1 MQRARLNL
9 ASAVEAVNEAFEAP
23 SDWSLGGDGD
33 RCTAWAPRQGGGG
46 GRAQWPWHRACGACG
61 QSADRHQLRCGEC
74 DDAAA
79 DEFTATADAA
89 EESPAAALQ
98 LLARLVR
105 CARLCGCSTALVAPV
120 WTRDALAAPASSIEK
135 LRIRRGGACFFSL
148 ERMTEYLTN
157 IYCYYVYFFLL
168 SGAPRWGFLSS
179 AAIVASLEQAIE
191 LAAAPLHPRA
201 RVELACALDSIYFE
215 LHYADLVDA
224 TAFERC
230 VARWNIFS
238 RVV

>member
-33 RCTAWAPRQGGGG
+33 RCAAWAPRQGGGG

-120 WTRDALAAPASSIEK
+120 WTRDALAAAASSIEK

-157 IYCYYVYFFLL
+157 ILLLIMLFFSSLRRAAL
-168 SGAPRWGFLSS
+168 GFS
-179 AAIVASLEQAIE
+179 
-191 LAAAPLHPRA
+191 
-201 RVELACALDSIYFE
+201 
-215 LHYADLVDA
+215 
-224 TAFERC
+224 
-230 VARWNIFS
+230 
-238 RVV
+238 